1 MLQRIRDPDPVV
13 RLIGA
18 RSIGALLA
26 ACVAGALA
34 MPAWATEPPQRRT
47 TAEILAATSGADW
60 QALDPADTLYLDFA
74 AGRVVIALDP
84 RFAPLTV
91 ANLRTLVRERYFD
104 GLAFIRSQDNY
115 VVQWGDAADR
125 RSLGSA
131 SAKVPAEFTVPIA
144 AAAGFVRLP
153 DGDGYAPEV
162 GFVGPMPVG
171 RDPAAG
177 RAWLTH
183 CYGMVGVARG
193 DEPDSGNGSQ
203 LYVVTGHAPRHL
215 DRNITLIGRVV
226 HGMELLSTLPRG
238 PSPMGFYESA
248 DRHVPIARVH
258 FAADLP
264 AAERTPIET
273 LRTDTATFTELVES
287 RRNRPDTWTRVKA
300 GYIELC
306 NVPLPVRATSTP
318 R

>member
-1 MLQRIRDPDPVV
+1 
-13 RLIGA
+13 
-18 RSIGALLA
+18 
-26 ACVAGALA
+26 
-34 MPAWATEPPQRRT
+34 
-47 TAEILAATSGADW
+47 
-60 QALDPADTLYLDFA
+60 
-74 AGRVVIALDP
+74 VIVLDP

-91 ANLRTLVRERYFD
+91 ANLRVLVRDRYFD

-115 VVQWGDAADR
+115 VVQWGDAEDTKP
-125 RSLGSA
+125 LGSA
-131 SAKVPAEFTVPIA
+131 SAKVPAEFTAPLSA
-144 AAAGFVRLP
+144 TAGFVRLP
-153 DGDGYAPEV
+153 DADGYAPQV

-177 RAWLTH
+177 RTWLAH

-193 DEPDSGNGSQ
+193 DDPDSGNGSE
-203 LYVVTGHAPRHL
+203 LYVVIGHAPRHL

-238 PSPMGFYESA
+238 PAPMGFYESA
-248 DRHVPIARVH
+248 GRHVPIARMR

-264 AAERTPIET
+264 AVERTLIET

-287 RRNRPDTWTRVKA
+287 RRNRPDAWTRVKA
-300 GYIELC
+300 GHIELC
-306 NVPLPVRATSTP
+306 NVPLPTRPTTTP